1 MAESWRACASV
12 LDNLLAAVA
21 YLAGEDLVV
30 EFANDEF
37 RQLLGGREVL
47 GRPVFDG
54 VPELAGQ
61 GLLDM
66 LRTVLTSGRPVR
78 GHEAEFWLR
87 RHGNTAEQVFL
98 DYVCQPRARG
108 RRGNRRGA
116 AARRGRDRYRAG
128 PARTPRRWPPS

>member
-1 MAESWRACASV
+1 MPVSRGRDGGELSGLRSV

-37 RQLLGGREVL
+37 RQLLGGREIL
-47 GRPVFDG
+47 GRPICDA

-61 GLLDM
+61 GLVDM

-87 RHGNTAEQVFL
+87 RHGTTAEQVFL
-98 DYVCQPRARG
+98 DYVCQPRPGAGRG
-108 RRGNRRGA
+108 PPGCCCS
-116 AARRGRDRYRAG
+116 
-128 PARTPRRWPPS
+128 PRT